1 MNSYLSAFIYNIPTK
16 ILKFTFL
23 ENITF
28 RKNTGCYMLQQYL
41 RTLADYSVNVKKYQ
55 QVFLVPLPGN
65 GCRIDFESSSSSYIF
80 KTKKK
85 TFSFSLVLPSSLLPI
100 QVSYLFAF
108 LISTSTPTTLG
119 RLSLYTPSALLDES
133 LEPSSLDLVPHQATR
148 FTLMPHRSN

>member
-55 QVFLVPLPGN
+55 QVFLVLLPGN

-85 TFSFSLVLPSSLLPI
+85 HF
-100 QVSYLFAF
+100 LF
-108 LISTSTPTTLG
+108 L
-119 RLSLYTPSALLDES
+119 
-133 LEPSSLDLVPHQATR
+133 
-148 FTLMPHRSN
+148 